1 MNYYTI
7 SEVAK
12 RTNVNIAT
20 VRYYEKRGIMD
31 KPTRSESGYRIFSD
45 EAIET
50 IKLIKYAQSLGF
62 TLEEIKKILAIYKT
76 ESYFP
81 TDEMYNFSVEKIG
94 EIEEKITQL
103 NKLKALLQT
112 AVNYPDSELPL
123 TKGSCPIIKILSEGE
138 M

>member
-12 RTNVNIAT
+12 ITNVNVAT
-20 VRYYEKRGIMD
+20 VRYYEKRGLVD
-31 KPTRSESGYRIFSD
+31 KPTRNESGYRMFSD
-45 EAIET
+45 EVIEN
-50 IKLIKYAQSLGF
+50 IKLIKQTQSLGF

-81 TDEMYNFSVEKIG
+81 AEEMYNFSVEKIG

-103 NKLKALLQT
+103 NRLKALLQA
-112 AVNYPDSELPL
+112 AVHCAGSELPL
-123 TKGSCPIIKILSEGE
+123 TKSSCPIIKILSKGE